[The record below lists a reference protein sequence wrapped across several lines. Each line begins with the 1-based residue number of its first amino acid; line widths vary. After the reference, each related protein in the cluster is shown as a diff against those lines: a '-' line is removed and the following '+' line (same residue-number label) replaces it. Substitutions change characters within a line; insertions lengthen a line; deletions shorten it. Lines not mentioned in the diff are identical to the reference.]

1 MEDSS
6 QTFITNGGGAGSDDG
21 APDAGAAYV
30 FARNGSI
37 WSHQAYLK
45 PTVGEAN
52 DYFGSSVSISND
64 TIVVGA
70 FGEDSNGS
78 DAGAAYVF
86 VRDGSSWWQ
95 QSTLRPSTLG
105 PVIISAALSLSR
117 TIRLWLVPMAMTR
130 NGSDAGAAHV
140 FVREGGGWNQH
151 AFLTAFDA
159 APGDYFGRSVSISN
173 DTIVVGAF
181 GEDSNG
187 SDAGAAYVFVRDGGA
202 WNHQVSLHAND
213 AASSDYFGTS
223 VSISAD
229 TVVVGAYGND
239 DDGSESGSAYVFV
252 RQRPFATPSNFVE
265 IPAGSFTMGSPA
277 DEAGRQPYARKPST
291 R

>member
-6 QTFITNGGGAGSDDG
+6 QTFITKGGGAGSDDG

-70 FGEDSNGS
+70 FGEDANGT

-95 QSTLRPSTLG
+95 QSHFTAFNAG
-105 PVIISAALSLSR
+105 PGDYFGSSVSISDD
-117 TIRLWLVPMAMTR
+117 TIVVGAYGDDS

-187 SDAGAAYVFVRDGGA
+187 SDAGAAYVFVRDG
-202 WNHQVSLHAND
+202 SLEP
-213 AASSDYFGTS
+213 SS
-223 VSISAD
+223 V
-229 TVVVGAYGND
+229 
-239 DDGSESGSAYVFV
+239 
-252 RQRPFATPSNFVE
+252 P
-265 IPAGSFTMGSPA
+265 
-277 DEAGRQPYARKPST
+277 ARKRCSLK
-291 R
+291 RLFWYLGINIC